1 MSDQY
6 EARTLAILRPL
17 NDDKE
22 TWAEYWMHQGQPWR
36 TEPEIDSER
45 QKYLDERR
53 QITPDLTEGIY
64 PFKNIKLTR
73 ADVEWLLATHEH
85 GRGPVDWSDEYMW
98 RRKGLD
104 LPGADLRQTNLN
116 NLPLTRIQ
124 VGLSQEERM
133 VATPEQCE
141 MAGVHLEGANIHWAH
156 LERASLFGAYLAEAN
171 LSRAPLEE
179 TFLVGAHLERANL
192 TGARLARCYLTEA
205 HLEEAEL
212 FRAHLEGAFLNKV
225 HLEKANLHEA
235 HLEGAALRQAHLEG
249 AILREAFFDPAT
261 NLENVILGKE
271 KVGFV
276 SLADLRWGG
285 ANLAVV
291 NWGQMKVLGDG
302 YRARLKKQ
310 KE

>member
-1 MSDQY
+1 MPMSDQY

-98 RRKGLD
+98 RRKGLN

-179 TFLVGAHLERANL
+179 TFLVGAHLESKSYRSPFSKML
-192 TGARLARCYLTEA
+192 PHGGSSGRGGTLQSTSGRSFSQQSPSRESQSARGPSGRCSTQA
-205 HLEEAEL
+205 
-212 FRAHLEGAFLNKV
+212 GAF
-225 HLEKANLHEA
+225 
-235 HLEGAALRQAHLEG
+235 
-249 AILREAFFDPAT
+249 
-261 NLENVILGKE
+261 
-271 KVGFV
+271 
-276 SLADLRWGG
+276 GG
-285 ANLAVV
+285 
-291 NWGQMKVLGDG
+291 G
-302 YRARLKKQ
+302 
-310 KE
+310 